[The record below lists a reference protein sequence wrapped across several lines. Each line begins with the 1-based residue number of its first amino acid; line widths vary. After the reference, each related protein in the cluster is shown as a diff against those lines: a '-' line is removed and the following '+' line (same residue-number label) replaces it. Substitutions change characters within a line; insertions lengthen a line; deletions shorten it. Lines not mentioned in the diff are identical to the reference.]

1 MMNGTIAGFALST
14 VLLAACSAG
23 GAPDSVDRMAR
34 SEVEAIVQEYLTE
47 NPEVLQAALVEV
59 QQLERRQTFES
70 LLDNPADPTV
80 GPDDAPI
87 TIVEFFDYNCGF
99 CRQANDWLFE
109 QVDDGRGDVRVV
121 FKEYPIL
128 AQSSLDATAA
138 AIAAQ
143 RQDKYREMHVALM
156 QAPEI
161 TDEIINGAATSIG
174 LDMEKFRADRTDPR
188 LLELVQRVR
197 QEAELAGV
205 EGTPGFFVN
214 GIYHSGFRR
223 ETMQEILEEARAAL

>member
-1 MMNGTIAGFALST
+1 MMNGTLAGFALT
-14 VLLAACSAG
+14 ILLLTACSAG

-34 SEVEAIVQEYLTE
+34 SEVEAIVQEYLTK

-70 LLDNPADPTV
+70 LLGNPADPTV

-174 LDMEKFRADRTDPR
+174 LDLQKFRADRADPR

>member
-14 VLLAACSAG
+14 VFLAACSAG

-70 LLDNPADPTV
+70 LLGNPADPTV

-138 AIAAQ
+138 AIAAPANSTTLSVTLP
-143 RQDKYREMHVALM
+143 RNILIPWAIFNSTGSRGCSTRTT
-156 QAPEI
+156 PI
-161 TDEIINGAATSIG
+161 STNGSPARRPCRRMSTMTSC
-174 LDMEKFRADRTDPR
+174 R
-188 LLELVQRVR
+188 
-197 QEAELAGV
+197 
-205 EGTPGFFVN
+205 
-214 GIYHSGFRR
+214 
-223 ETMQEILEEARAAL
+223 